1 MKLSILSVARS
12 SVSYNWT
19 VGSDGNADIKR
30 VVMCCGKNVDDVKTY
45 PCSGSATVSQDAYSL
60 SSANTLFGLRSN
72 ATSYCELF
80 VFNEVGA
87 TASGVPKIVATKG
100 ELHI

>member
-1 MKLSILSVARS
+1 MKLSIQSVARS
-12 SVSYNWT
+12 SVKYNWT

-30 VVMCCGKNVDDVKTY
+30 AVLCCGENVDDVKTY
-45 PCSGSATVSQDAYSL
+45 PCSGSTTVSQDADLL
-60 SSANTLFGLRSN
+60 SSANTLLGLRPN

-80 VFNEVGA
+80 VFNEVGV

-100 ELHI
+100 ELQI